1 MGTMKSMKTRKTMM
15 VGGLA
20 VALLAGC
27 GSSDSA
33 SDTSTE
39 SSIDSSST
47 SPLETAGT
55 ADGSFNDADVMF
67 AQMMI
72 PHHEQ
77 AIEMSDIA
85 LDPQV
90 GASEV
95 VGNLAMRIKGAQD
108 PEIDLMTSFLQTW
121 GQPVAM
127 DSSMDHSTMMSGM
140 LSIED
145 LDALSMA
152 RGEEF
157 DRAWLAAMIEHHEG
171 AIDMARDV
179 LADGSN
185 VDVRALAEQIIA
197 AQQTE
202 IDEMTAL
209 LG

>member
-1 MGTMKSMKTRKTMM
+1 
-15 VGGLA
+15 
-20 VALLAGC
+20 
-27 GSSDSA
+27 
-33 SDTSTE
+33 
-39 SSIDSSST
+39 
-47 SPLETAGT
+47 
-55 ADGSFNDADVMF
+55 MF

-90 GASEV
+90 GASEAV
-95 VGNLAMRIKGAQD
+95 RSLATQIKGAQD

-127 DSSMDHSTMMSGM
+127 DPSMDHSTMMSGM
-140 LSIED
+140 LSLED
-145 LDALSMA
+145 LDALSAA
-152 RGEEF
+152 RGEAF

-171 AIDMARDV
+171 AIEMAQDV
-179 LADGSN
+179 VAEGSN
-185 VDVRALAEQIIA
+185 PDVRTLAEQIIA

-202 IDEMTAL
+202 IDEMTAM